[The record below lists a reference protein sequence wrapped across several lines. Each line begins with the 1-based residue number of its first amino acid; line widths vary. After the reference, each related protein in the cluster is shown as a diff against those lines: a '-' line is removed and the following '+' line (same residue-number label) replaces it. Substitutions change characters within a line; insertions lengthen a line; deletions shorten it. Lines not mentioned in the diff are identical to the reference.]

1 MKQNIIM
8 IILLVA
14 LFIFGLLIY
23 DFSDELDPSIT
34 DHDWYS
40 IEDEMT
46 VISFKDRKFSYFY
59 AANEKPVSLYELCI
73 NYRFNKSINVI
84 KLNCNL
90 RQNKLYITK
99 TTDEELILTI
109 DGEEKT
115 FYASEVLAK
124 EAKFMESN
132 KLSKSEFNDLMN
144 IDLNKYTITT
154 FADINTLYKSKETK
168 LIAFVSDTKTIK
180 NALNLR
186 ALYNLTNN
194 SSKPVLV
201 IDYNTLKDVELVKL
215 AKLNK
220 EIPTNIN
227 DFNQNNIPIYIIGN
241 KSFKLAT
248 DIDVSAFS
256 EVNNYNNI

>member
-23 DFSDELDPSIT
+23 DFSDELNPSIT

-59 AANEKPVSLYELCI
+59 ASTGEAVSLYELCI

-154 FADINTLYKSKETK
+154 
-168 LIAFVSDTKTIK
+168 
-180 NALNLR
+180 
-186 ALYNLTNN
+186 
-194 SSKPVLV
+194 
-201 IDYNTLKDVELVKL
+201 
-215 AKLNK
+215 
-220 EIPTNIN
+220 
-227 DFNQNNIPIYIIGN
+227 
-241 KSFKLAT
+241 
-248 DIDVSAFS
+248 
-256 EVNNYNNI
+256 